1 MFRRSLGSHRTSG
14 TRPTP
19 TPVLV
24 SAPAIAPAIAP
35 APDAD
40 GGLGEPRSPAGRD
53 LLDDAQLIDGPRV
66 AEVARRAQHELS
78 RKNRT
83 PDGPPR
89 IGLVAVT
96 MSAVTVAVL
105 AAGTVHGL
113 RSDGQR
119 ALLGDQAALA
129 DQLTEL
135 PDGRVQD
142 VTASRHAALVAYRTA
157 QERAQAKVAA
167 EAAQRAAVQRAAA
180 QRAAA
185 QREVAQAKKAAD
197 ARARQ
202 RAAGQVSR
210 SSDRSATVPSGSPQA
225 MARAMLAARGWSGQW
240 TCLNPLWQRESGW
253 NYRARNPSSGAYGI
267 PQALPGRKM
276 ASAGADWASNPA
288 TQIRWG
294 LSYIASRYG
303 TPCGAWAHSQS
314 TGWY

>member
-1 MFRRSLGSHRTSG
+1 
-14 TRPTP
+14 
-19 TPVLV
+19 
-24 SAPAIAPAIAP
+24 
-35 APDAD
+35 
-40 GGLGEPRSPAGRD
+40 
-53 LLDDAQLIDGPRV
+53 LDDAQLIDGPRT

-83 PDGPPR
+83 PDRPPR

-105 AAGTVHGL
+105 TAGTVHGI
-113 RSDGQR
+113 RSDAQR
-119 ALLGDQAALA
+119 ALLGDQAELA
-129 DQLTEL
+129 DQVADDGVLTAL

-142 VTASRHAALVAYRTA
+142 VAASRYAALVANRTA
-157 QERAQAKVAA
+157 WERAQAKVAA
-167 EAAQRAAVQRAAA
+167 EAAQREAAQRVAAQREAAQRATA

-185 QREVAQAKKAAD
+185 QATLAAD

-225 MARAMLAARGWSGQW
+225 IARAMLAARGWSSQW

-253 NYRARNPSSGAYGI
+253 NHRARNPSSGAYGI

-276 ASAGADWASNPA
+276 ASAGADWATNPA

-294 LSYIASRYG
+294 LSYIASTYG